1 MAAQESV
8 IESRF
13 GLDYP
18 AINGTTLLYFLASV
32 LSLAAKSTSFCS
44 VSYGTAGT
52 LRPLMNSVGVL
63 LTSRSLPK
71 AIDFS
76 TRDVV
81 SGLAAQAAI
90 SAPFTP
96 AASAN
101 AVSFSSALAAVM
113 SVCAAVNA

>member
-1 MAAQESV
+1 MAAQEWSV

-13 GLDYP
+13 GLDSP
-18 AINGTTLLYFLASV
+18 AINRTANPPYFLASV
-32 LSLAAKSTSFCS
+32 LSLAAKFMSFCS

-81 SGLAAQAAI
+81 SGLAAQAAT

-113 SVCAAVNA
+113 SVCAP